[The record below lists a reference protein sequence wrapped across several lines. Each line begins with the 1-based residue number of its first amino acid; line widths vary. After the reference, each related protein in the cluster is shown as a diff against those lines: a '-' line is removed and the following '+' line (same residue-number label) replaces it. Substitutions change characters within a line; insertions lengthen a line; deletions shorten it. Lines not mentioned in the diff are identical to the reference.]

1 MKTLV
6 IGTRGS
12 PLALAQTNLVAGLLR
27 AAHPGLT
34 VEIKI
39 IKTSGDRF
47 QQASLAAA
55 GGKGLFT
62 KEIED
67 ELLAGTIHL
76 AVHSLKD
83 LPTTL
88 PAGLAIGAVLER
100 EDPRDVLIT
109 REPVALT
116 GLAQGAR
123 VATSSIR
130 RRAQLLAA
138 RPDLDVVEIRGNVDT
153 RLRKLGENSDWAATI
168 LAAAGL
174 NRLAIKPHWPQY
186 HFQPIPLDVMIPAVG
201 QGAIACECRSDDAR
215 TLQLLAAINHAETR
229 ACVEAERSF
238 LHAIGGGCQ
247 LPFAAHA
254 TASGRDLRL
263 TAARFS
269 PAIQR
274 VALTGQQADPINLG
288 QRAAAG
294 LS

>member
-1 MKTLV
+1 MSQLI

-12 PLALAQTNLVAGLLR
+12 PLALAQTHLVARLLR
-27 AAHPGLT
+27 EAHIGLQ
-34 VEIKI
+34 VEVRI

-67 ELLAGTIHL
+67 ELLAGNVHL

-88 PAGLAIGAVLER
+88 PAGLGIGAVLQR
-100 EDPRDVLIT
+100 EDPRDVLVT
-109 REPVALT
+109 REPLT
-116 GLAQGAR
+116 IAGLPPGAR
-123 VATSSIR
+123 IATSSIR
-130 RRAQLLAA
+130 RKAQLLAA
-138 RPDLDVVEIRGNVDT
+138 RPDLDIVEIRGNVDT
-153 RLRKLGENSDWAATI
+153 RLRKLGENQDWAATV

-174 NRLAIKPHWPQY
+174 NRLNITPQWPQY
-186 HFQPIPLDVMIPAVG
+186 QFAPLPLELMIPAVG
-201 QGAIACECRSDDAR
+201 QGAIACECRIDDTGTNAA
-215 TLQLLAAINHAETR
+215 LAALDHANTR
-229 ACVEAERSF
+229 CCVEAERAF

-254 TASGRDLRL
+254 EVAGNELNL

-269 PAIQR
+269 PVPKRIR
-274 VALTGQQADPINLG
+274 VTGVRTDPHALG